1 MSGRQDG
8 LGMTLWKRFVEVN
21 RPGPPE
27 HSISFRAAS
36 VMAVLIGIGA
46 CWSEGELS
54 PAVSLFA
61 LMATVLGNIVSYR
74 RRADPWPGVKPILAL
89 CAVGGFVWF
98 ILTVTRTAS
107 PGDIA
112 TVEAPLAV
120 LFAWVLS
127 THAFDVPSR
136 RDVTYSLA
144 GSTALIAVAA
154 SQSVDLALGAW
165 VLAWVGCGVWGLV
178 AMWQSV
184 SETDGVPWR
193 PLLTAGAL
201 VGAVAL
207 VLVAV
212 LPAPKVSTTLAF
224 TSSSPNSQPVS
235 SANNLTDGKGALPAH
250 AADAAG
256 RTGVGGFLGFAK
268 SLDTANRISLG
279 NQVIMRVRAS
289 RPNYWVGQTFDS
301 WNGRSWI
308 QSTNPLSGRGVER
321 VSGGSPFIISTQMDQ
336 MAGQASGAA
345 DIQTFYLTDGGPN
358 LVFHADNAQRIYL
371 QTRGIWVTL
380 DGTIASTSTMGPG
393 TIYTVVSNDSAATAA
408 QLRAITATGSPSTS
422 ANQENFTADQR
433 ARYLQLPHADP
444 RITALARSIT
454 LGVAGGAVAGTATGA
469 VSSSASSSDR
479 IGAATYDP
487 DTYDKVQ
494 AIGHWMAT
502 HVRYTN
508 DIPPLPAGADSVDS
522 FLFGTR
528 RGYCEQISTAT
539 VVMLRSLGI
548 PAREAVGYVP
558 GPYNP
563 ITDLYDIQAKDAH
576 AWVQVWFP
584 GFGWQNFDPTATVP
598 LANPT
603 PGAVLAKSFV
613 HVLGR
618 VPWIPIVMVAGA
630 VGVVVWTRRRHARR
644 PATWT
649 RQVAADLNRGGV
661 RLGRSRRTDE
671 TLSDYGRRLAEEVP
685 DQAND
690 LCAVTG
696 MVERSTYGGI
706 EPSAAEIAWAL
717 GASQR
722 FRRVSKRRGRS
733 SSDGAGGTEGA
744 SGAGRVSAP
753 AWATTEDQARAWA
766 SASSNEAPAASSG
779 R

>member
-1 MSGRQDG
+1 
-8 LGMTLWKRFVEVN
+8 MTLWERFVEVN

-27 HSISFRAAS
+27 HSVSFRSAS

-61 LMATVLGNIVSYR
+61 VVATVLGNIASYR
-74 RRADPWPGVKPILAL
+74 RRSNPWPGVKPILAL

-144 GSTALIAVAA
+144 GSTALVAVAA

-193 PLLTAGAL
+193 PLLAAGAL
-201 VGAVAL
+201 VGVAAL
-207 VLVAV
+207 ALVAV

-224 TSSSPNSQPVS
+224 TSSSPNSEPITS
-235 SANNLTDGKGALPAH
+235 PTNLSDGKGALPAH
-250 AADAAG
+250 AANAAG

-308 QSTNPLSGRGVER
+308 QSANPLSGRAVER
-321 VSGGSPFIISTQMDQ
+321 VSGGSPFVISTQPDQ
-336 MAGQASGAA
+336 TAGLASGAQ

-371 QTRGIWVTL
+371 QARAVLVTP

-408 QLRAITATGSPSTS
+408 QLQGSTATRSPSTT
-422 ANQENFTADQR
+422 ANRESFTTVERD
-433 ARYLQLPHADP
+433 RYLQLPHADP
-444 RITALARSIT
+444 RINALARSIT
-454 LGVAGGAVAGTATGA
+454 AGVGDDTGA
-469 VSSSASSSDR
+469 
-479 IGAATYDP
+479 GTYDP
-487 DTYDKVQ
+487 HSYDKVQ

-502 HVRYTN
+502 HVRYTT
-508 DIPPLPAGADSVDS
+508 DIRPLQAGADAVDS
-522 FLFGTR
+522 FLFGSR

-563 ITDLYDIQAKDAH
+563 ITDLYDVQAKDAH

-603 PGAVLAKSFV
+603 PGTVLAKSFG
-613 HVLGR
+613 HALGR
-618 VPWIPIVMVAGA
+618 VPWIPILVATGA
-630 VGVVVWTRRRHARR
+630 VGVVVWTRRRHARQ

-649 RQVAADLNRGGV
+649 HKLASDLARGGD

-671 TLSDYGRRLAEEVP
+671 TLSDYGRQLAEVVP
-685 DQAND
+685 DHASD
-690 LCAVTG
+690 LHAVIG

-706 EPSAAEIAWAL
+706 EPSAEEIAWAL
-717 GASQR
+717 AAMHR
-722 FRRVSKRRGRS
+722 FRGVSKQRGRGS
-733 SSDGAGGTEGA
+733 SAESGATEGA
-744 SGAGRVSAP
+744 PASAP
-753 AWATTEDQARAWA
+753 SEDQAREWA
-766 SASSNEAPAASSG
+766 SASSNEAPAANSG

>member
-1 MSGRQDG
+1 
-8 LGMTLWKRFVEVN
+8 MTLWERFVEVN

-61 LMATVLGNIVSYR
+61 AAATVLGNIVSYR
-74 RRADPWPGVKPILAL
+74 RRSDPWPGIKPILAL

-127 THAFDVPSR
+127 THAFDVPAR

-178 AMWQSV
+178 ALWQSV

-193 PLLTAGAL
+193 PLLAAGAL
-201 VGAVAL
+201 VGAAAL
-207 VLVAV
+207 GLVAV

-224 TSSSPNSQPVS
+224 TSSSPNSQPVAS
-235 SANNLTDGKGALPAH
+235 PNNLTDGTGALPAH

-279 NQVIMRVRAS
+279 DQVVMRVRAS

-308 QSTNPLSGRGVER
+308 QSANPLSGRRVER
-321 VSGGSPFIISTQMDQ
+321 VSGGSPFIVSPPPDQ
-336 MAGQASGAA
+336 LAGLASGAE

-371 QTRGIWVTL
+371 QTRAILMTL

-393 TIYTVVSNDSAATAA
+393 TIYTVVSNDSAATSA
-408 QLRAITATGSPSTS
+408 QLRAATAIGSPGTA
-422 ANQENFTADQR
+422 ANRGNFTTDER
-433 ARYLQLPHADP
+433 SRYLQLPHADP
-444 RITALARSIT
+444 RITALATSIT
-454 LGVAGGAVAGTATGA
+454 AGMDGGASASTGTASGEGT
-469 VSSSASSSDR
+469 ASSSVSGSDR
-479 IGAATYDP
+479 TGAATDDP
-487 DTYDKVQ
+487 RTYDKVQ
-494 AIGHWMAT
+494 AIGHWMST
-502 HVRYTN
+502 HVRYTS
-508 DIPPLPAGADSVDS
+508 DIPPLPAGADAVDS
-522 FLFGTR
+522 FLFGNR

-584 GFGWQNFDPTATVP
+584 GYGWQNFDPTATVP

-603 PGAVLAKSFV
+603 PGSVLAKSFG
-613 HVLGR
+613 HTLGR
-618 VPWIPIVMVAGA
+618 VPWIPILIVTGA
-630 VGVVVWTRRRHARR
+630 IGVVIWTRRRHARR
-644 PATWT
+644 PVTWT
-649 RQVAADLNRGGV
+649 HQVAADLARGGV
-661 RLGRSRRTDE
+661 RLGHSRRTDE
-671 TLSDYGRRLAEEVP
+671 TLSDFGQRLAEAVP
-685 DQAND
+685 EHSDD
-690 LCAVTG
+690 LQIVTR

-706 EPSAAEIAWAL
+706 EPSAEEITWAL
-717 GASQR
+717 AASHRVQG
-722 FRRVSKRRGRS
+722 VSKRRGRS
-733 SSDGAGGTEGA
+733 SSGGTGGVRGAGGIDAPAPSTTEG
-744 SGAGRVSAP
+744 
-753 AWATTEDQARAWA
+753 QARAWA
-766 SASSNEAPAASSG
+766 NASSNDAPAASNG

>member
-1 MSGRQDG
+1 MANGPDG
-8 LGMTLWKRFVEVN
+8 FAMTLWERFVEVN

-36 VMAVLIGIGA
+36 VMAVLVGIGA

-54 PAVSLFA
+54 SAVSLFA
-61 LMATVLGNIVSYR
+61 VVATVLGNVLSYR
-74 RRADPWPGVKPILAL
+74 RRTHPWPGVKPILAL
-89 CAVGGFVWF
+89 CAVAGFVWF

-154 SQSVDLALGAW
+154 SQSVDLTLGAW

-178 AMWQSV
+178 AMWQSL

-193 PLLTAGAL
+193 PLMAAGAL
-201 VGAVAL
+201 VGVVAL

-235 SANNLTDGKGALPAH
+235 SPNNLTDGKGALPAH

-308 QSTNPLSGRGVER
+308 QSANPLSGRGVER
-321 VSGGSPFIISTQMDQ
+321 VSGGSPFIVSTQPDQ
-336 MAGQASGAA
+336 MAGQASGAT
-345 DIQTFYLTDGGPN
+345 DIQTFYLADGGPN

-371 QTRGIWVTL
+371 QTRAILVTL

-408 QLRAITATGSPSTS
+408 QLRAATATATGSPSS
-422 ANQENFTADQR
+422 AASRGIFTTDDR
-433 ARYLQLPHADP
+433 SRYLQLPHADP
-444 RITALARSIT
+444 RITTLAQSIT
-454 LGVAGGAVAGTATGA
+454 AGVDGGIGGSATTD
-469 VSSSASSSDR
+469 SASSPVGASDR
-479 IGAATYDP
+479 TSSAAYDP
-487 DTYDKVQ
+487 HTYDKVQ

-502 HVRYTN
+502 HVYYTN
-508 DIPPLPAGADSVDS
+508 DIPPLAAGADTVDS
-522 FLFGTR
+522 FLFGAR

-584 GFGWQNFDPTATVP
+584 GYGWQNFDPTATVP

-603 PGAVLAKSFV
+603 PGSVLAKSFG
-613 HVLGR
+613 HALGH
-618 VPWIPIVMVAGA
+618 VPWIPILLVAGA
-630 VGVVVWTRRRHARR
+630 VGTVVWTRRRHARR

-649 RQVAADLNRGGV
+649 HQVAADLARGGV

-671 TLSDYGRRLAEEVP
+671 TLSDYGRRLAEHVP

-690 LCAVTG
+690 LHALTE
-696 MVERSTYGGI
+696 MVERSTYGGV
-706 EPSAAEIAWAL
+706 EPSAEEIARAL
-717 GASQR
+717 AVSHH
-722 FRRVSKRRGRS
+722 FRGVSKQKRGNS
-733 SSDGAGGTEGA
+733 WGVAGEA
-744 SGAGRVSAP
+744 SGPVDVGSP
-753 AWATTEDQARAWA
+753 DSPTYGNQARAWA
-766 SASSNEAPAASSG
+766 SASSNEAPAASNG